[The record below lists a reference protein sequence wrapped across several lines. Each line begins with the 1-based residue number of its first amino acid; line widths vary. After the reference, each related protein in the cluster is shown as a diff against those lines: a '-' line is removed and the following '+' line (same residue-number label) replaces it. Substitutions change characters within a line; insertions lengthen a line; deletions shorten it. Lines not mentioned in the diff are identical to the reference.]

1 MKKLFFCAAALLAA
15 ISFAACSDNDEPN
28 LPITSESIVGTWQA
42 IHEKGYCIYDDG
54 EESGKE
60 TWSDDYPDEDGY
72 YWTLTFDKNGTCVKT
87 EYDSGKSYSVHYTY
101 SISGNMLTL
110 NYSGEDEAEEYE
122 IKKLTE
128 SQLVLFEKGV
138 DANYSWENTTTYK
151 RIK

>member
-42 IHEKGYCIYDDG
+42 THAQGWETDESEKD
-54 EESGKE
+54 S
-60 TWSDDYPDEDGY
+60 WSDDYPDKDGY
-72 YWTLTFDKNGTCVKT
+72 YWTLAFDKNGSCVET
-87 EYDSGKSYSVHYTY
+87 DYETGEEPYSEHYTY
-101 SISGNMLTL
+101 SIAGNKLTL
-110 NYSGEDEAEEYE
+110 KDSDYSETYE

>member
-15 ISFAACSDNDEPN
+15 ISFAACSDDDDTK
-28 LPITSESIVGTWQA
+28 LPITPDTIAGTWQ
-42 IHEKGYCIYDDG
+42 ITHEQGYCIYDDG

-87 EYDSGKSYSVHYTY
+87 NYNSGKSYSEHYTY
-101 SISGNMLTL
+101 SISGNKITVKDTQ
-110 NYSGEDEAEEYE
+110 YQESETCE

-128 SQLVLFEKGV
+128 SQLVLVSTYKGE
-138 DANYSWENTTTYK
+138 SELEENTATYK
-151 RIK
+151 RIQ